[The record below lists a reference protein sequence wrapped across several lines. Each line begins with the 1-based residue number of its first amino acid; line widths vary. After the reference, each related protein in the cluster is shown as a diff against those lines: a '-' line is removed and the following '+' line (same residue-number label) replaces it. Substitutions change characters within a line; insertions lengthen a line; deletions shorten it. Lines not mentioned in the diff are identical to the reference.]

1 LNYAGEKDLSSDTQI
16 RVIAWSTEPE
26 ICMKC
31 YMKALE
37 QIVSST
43 TAVQHTWVLQ
53 GKNFPLKIL
62 IFDVINQ
69 INLYA
74 TATIIMQSRI

>member
-1 LNYAGEKDLSSDTQI
+1 MHEMLHLKGK
-16 RVIAWSTEPE
+16 V
-26 ICMKC
+26 
-31 YMKALE
+31 KALE

-69 INLYA
+69 INLYQYA